1 MHQHT
6 HFSIATRYT
15 DMPFCPQ
22 CGVDNPPSARF
33 CDQCGAQLIPVP
45 AAGTAPVAVAP
56 LPSAAPAAP
65 ATPAAPTISAGPSV
79 CPQCGTAVIPGE
91 AFCDSCGAALI
102 SPQAP
107 VAAPAAPTLPY
118 AGVPPQPSYPAPVPV
133 AAPPQ
138 AAPVVSPPAPVVSPP
153 APVITPPAPVV
164 SPPAPAT
171 ARSALAPGRLILQ
184 PGGVALNFPAAAE
197 AVVGRADPVSNFT
210 PTLDL
215 GPYGALENG
224 VGRRHVRIFVQ
235 QGGVFVEDLDST
247 NGSFL
252 NNTRLTP
259 RQPQPLRTGDELR
272 VGTLKLRVEL

>member
-1 MHQHT
+1 
-6 HFSIATRYT
+6 
-15 DMPFCPQ
+15 MPFCPQ
-22 CGVDNPPSARF
+22 CGVDNPASARF

-45 AAGTAPVAVAP
+45 AQGAAPVAAP
-56 LPSAAPAAP
+56 VAAPAA
-65 ATPAAPTISAGPSV
+65 PAAPTISAGPSV

-107 VAAPAAPTLPY
+107 VAVPAAPTLPY
-118 AGVPPQPSYPAPVPV
+118 AGVPPQPTYPAPVPV
-133 AAPPQ
+133 ASPPAQ
-138 AAPVVSPPAPVVSPP
+138 AAPVITPS

-164 SPPAPAT
+164 APPPAAPVG
-171 ARSALAPGRLILQ
+171 RSTLAPGRLILQ
-184 PGGVALNFPAAAE
+184 PGGVALTFPAASE
-197 AVVGRADPVSNFT
+197 AIVGRADPVSNFT

-235 QGGVFVEDLDST
+235 QGAVFVEDLDST

-252 NNTRLTP
+252 NNVRLAP
-259 RQPQPLRTGDELR
+259 RQAQPLRTNDELR
-272 VGTLKLRVEL
+272 LGTLKLRVEL

>member
-1 MHQHT
+1 
-6 HFSIATRYT
+6 
-15 DMPFCPQ
+15 MPFCPQ
-22 CGVDNPPSARF
+22 CGVDNPASARF

-45 AAGTAPVAVAP
+45 AQG
-56 LPSAAPAAP
+56 AAPAA
-65 ATPAAPTISAGPSV
+65 APAAVPSAPAGPTISAGPNV

-107 VAAPAAPTLPY
+107 VGAPAAPTLPY

-133 AAPPQ
+133 VSPPAPQP
-138 AAPVVSPPAPVVSPP
+138 APVVSPPAP

-164 SPPAPAT
+164 APPAAPMG
-171 ARSALAPGRLILQ
+171 RSTLAPGRLILQ
-184 PGGVALNFPAAAE
+184 PGGVALNFPAAGE

-235 QGGVFVEDLDST
+235 QGAVFVEDLDST
-247 NGSFL
+247 NGSFV
-252 NNTRLTP
+252 NNVRLAP
-259 RQPQPLRTGDELR
+259 RQPQPLRANDELR
-272 VGTLKLRVEL
+272 LGTLKLRVEI